1 MLRQLHLTL
10 MGDYGAVLEEKL
22 EDSRIALDLDIDD
35 FVFAVLK
42 VLDVAV
48 EVAHLPEDYLAV

>member
-1 MLRQLHLTL
+1 
-10 MGDYGAVLEEKL
+10 MGDHGAVLEEKL
-22 EDSRIALDLDIDD
+22 ENSRIALDLDIDD

-42 VLDVAV
+42 VLNVAV